1 MKKVSFIF
9 TVLFS
14 VAFLGCPVP
23 PPGSE
28 QGDRKL
34 PEIIIANESSQN
46 ISYRFSAQRKITL
59 SEKERFG
66 NFSYERKG
74 LPEDLR
80 SLDIIGTA
88 KPKEKITINEQYQFG
103 VIKTS
108 TADSIDFLLQF
119 DDTIVYKFRVDVNH
133 FSSTKNYVITDE
145 MISKIKLLSKGVDL
159 NEILFKETHRI
170 LYGKVVEKF
179 SLKQKE
185 DLCKTSLSDFT
196 PAVSGSPEFIVC
208 SHSVSFRFTPPKD
221 TAKYYFLKEDQ
232 LYYVTNNNPTH
243 IKVE

>member
-1 MKKVSFIF
+1 MKKLSFIF

-14 VAFLGCPVP
+14 VAFWGCPVP

-59 SEKERFG
+59 LEKERFG
-66 NFSYERKG
+66 NFFYERKG

-103 VIKTS
+103 AIKTS
-108 TADSIDFLLQF
+108 TTDSVDFLLQL

-133 FSSTKNYVITDE
+133 FSSAKNYAITDE
-145 MISKIKLLSKGVDL
+145 MIARIKLLSKGVDL

-170 LYGKVVEKF
+170 LYGKVIEKF
-179 SLKQKE
+179 LLKQKE
-185 DLCKTSLSDFT
+185 DLCKASLSDFT
-196 PAVSGSPEFIVC
+196 PAVPGSPEFVEC
-208 SHSVSFRFTPPKD
+208 SYPVSFRFIPPKD